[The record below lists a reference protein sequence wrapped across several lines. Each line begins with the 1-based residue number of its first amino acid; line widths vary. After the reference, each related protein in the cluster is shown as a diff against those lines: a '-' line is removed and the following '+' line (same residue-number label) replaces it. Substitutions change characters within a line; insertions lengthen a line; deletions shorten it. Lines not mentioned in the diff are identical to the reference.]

1 LFFINKIFQFGAIF
15 MGRNEHHCANPRA
28 FFHLTNQYQDSKV
41 RQSRMLRR
49 SLDEIKSGSSIFIK
63 SMN

>member
-1 LFFINKIFQFGAIF
+1 
-15 MGRNEHHCANPRA
+15 MGRNEYHYANPRA
-28 FFHLTNQYQDSKV
+28 FFRLTNQYQDSKV

-63 SMN
+63 SMS